1 MDYLN
6 KAHADPENC
15 NPDVPVIV
23 GDVPDHEEW
32 LNAMKSVDQN
42 TALHVLDPSSFSE
55 SAMENAAAE
64 A

>member
-32 LNAMKSVDQN
+32 LNAMNSVDQN
-42 TALHVLDPSSFSE
+42 TALHVLDPDSFSE
-55 SAMENAAAE
+55 STKENAAAE